1 MEQPVS
7 HRSIVPASLSLE
19 RRKRKTVKKKYLST
33 NGPPCAIILLNV
45 SSEFLWLGDEK
56 VAESLENKHIKR
68 LCTGLLAHVD
78 SGKTTLSEAM
88 LYLSGGVRRLGRVDH
103 GDAFLDTDQQER
115 ERGIT
120 IFSKQARLTWKGCE
134 LTLLDTPGH
143 VDFSAEMERAV
154 QVMDYAVLL
163 VSGAD
168 GVQGHTETLWKLLE
182 RHRVPTFLFINKMD
196 QPDTD
201 RDKLLAQLR
210 ARLSDGCAD
219 FSGGREELL
228 EQAAL
233 CDEELME
240 RYLETGTLDDGDL
253 SALIVDRRLFPCY
266 FGSALRA
273 EGVDALLDGLVRY
286 ALEPDWPGEF
296 AARAYKISRD
306 DRGDRLTWVKVTGGV
321 LRVRDVIKGPDWEEK
336 ATQLRLYSGAKF
348 TPAEEVPAGAVCT
361 VAGLSRTRA
370 GQGLG
375 IEEDWAGPELEPV
388 LAYQV
393 LPPAGGDVH
402 TLLAQLRIL
411 EEEDPQLQVEWNEL
425 LGEIRV
431 HLMGEVQLEVLS
443 RLMERRFGVEV
454 SFGPGRIVY
463 LETIAAPAEGVGHFE
478 PLRHYAEVHLLLE
491 PLERGAGLVLDTACP
506 ENELDRNWQRLI
518 LTHLMEKTHLGVLT
532 GSPITDM
539 KLTLLTGRAHL
550 KHTEGGDFRQATYR
564 AVRQG
569 LMSAES
575 VLLEPWY
582 AFRLEVPT
590 GSVGRAMTDLQ
601 RMGAEFQSPEGDGE
615 LSVLTGA
622 VPVSEAGGYWSE
634 VAAYTG
640 GRGRFSCVVEGYR
653 PCHNAGAVV
662 EAAGYDPDRDVDN
675 PSGSVF
681 CAHGA
686 GFNVPWDQ
694 VREHMHLDSGWRLR
708 PERSAQAEP
717 APVRREVMSYESR
730 AALDKELEAIFERAY
745 GPVKQPHAFRPAQ
758 KGAAPRPKPW
768 KGLKVRDGDDFLLVD
783 GYNIIHALEDLRALG
798 REDLDSARER
808 LIHRLRNYQGWKR
821 CKVIVVFDAYKVKG
835 SPGSVERMGDLWVVY
850 TKEAETADMY
860 IEKTTYALAR
870 ERREHR
876 VRVATSD
883 GLEQMIIL
891 GHGAVR
897 VPAAELEFELKQAE
911 GDIRRIIGG

>member
-1 MEQPVS
+1 MM
-7 HRSIVPASLSLE
+7 
-19 RRKRKTVKKKYLST
+19 
-33 NGPPCAIILLNV
+33 
-45 SSEFLWLGDEK
+45 
-56 VAESLENKHIKR
+56 KR
-68 LCTGLLAHVD
+68 LTIGMLAHVD

-88 LYLSGGVRRLGRVDH
+88 LYLSGGVRKLGRVDH
-103 GDAFLDTDQQER
+103 GNAFLDTDQQER

-120 IFSKQARLTWKGCE
+120 IFSKQARLNWKDCE
-134 LTLLDTPGH
+134 VTLLDTPGH

-154 QVMDYAVLL
+154 QVLDYAVLL

-168 GVQGHTETLWKLLE
+168 GVQGHTETLWRLLE
-182 RHRVPTFLFINKMD
+182 RHRVPAFLFINKMD

-210 ARLSDGCAD
+210 ERLGDGCAD
-219 FSGGREELL
+219 FSGLRGELL
-228 EQAAL
+228 EQAAM

-240 RYLETGTLDDGDL
+240 RYLEAGELSDGDL
-253 SALIVDRRLFPCY
+253 AALIVERKLFPCF
-266 FGSALRA
+266 FGSALKV
-273 EGVDALLDGLVRY
+273 EGVEELLDGLDRY
-286 ALEPDWPGEF
+286 TLEPDWPEQF
-296 AARAYKISRD
+296 AARVFKISRD
-306 DRGDRLTWVKVTGGV
+306 EKGERLTWLKVTGGV
-321 LRVRDVIKGPDWEEK
+321 LKVRDPVKGPDWEEK

-348 TPAEEVPAGAVCT
+348 TPAEEAPAGTVCAVT
-361 VAGLSRTRA
+361 GLSRTRA

-375 IEEDWAGPELEPV
+375 GEEDWTGPELEPV

-393 LPPAGGDVH
+393 LPPAGGDAR
-402 TLLAQLRIL
+402 TLLSQLRTL
-411 EEEDPQLQVEWNEL
+411 EEEDPQLRVGWNER

-443 RLMERRFGVEV
+443 QLMERRFGAQVA
-454 SFGPGRIVY
+454 FGPGRIVY

-491 PLERGAGLVLDTACP
+491 PLERGAGLVLDTACS
-506 ENELDRNWQRLI
+506 ENVLDRNWQRLV
-518 LTHLMEKTHLGVLT
+518 LTHLMEKAHVGVLT

-539 KLTLLTGRAHL
+539 KITLLTGRAHL

-569 LMSAES
+569 LMCAKS

-601 RMGAEFQSPEGDGE
+601 RMGAEFQSPQPGAGDT
-615 LSVLTGA
+615 SVLTGS
-622 VPVSEAGGYWSE
+622 VPVSEVGGYWTQ

-640 GRGRFSCVVEGYR
+640 GRGRFSCAVEGYR
-653 PCHNAGAVV
+653 SCHNAEAVV
-662 EAAGYDPDRDVDN
+662 AASGYDPDRDVDN
-675 PSGSVF
+675 PAGSVF

-694 VREHMHLDSGWRLR
+694 VQEHMHMDSGWRPAGER
-708 PERSAQAEP
+708 PALQKEAPARREP
-717 APVRREVMSYESR
+717 AMSYESR

-745 GPVKQPHAFRPAQ
+745 GPVKPHAFRPAP
-758 KGAAPRPKPW
+758 KVSPAPKPKPW
-768 KGLKVRDGDDFLLVD
+768 KGLKVRDGEDYLLVD
-783 GYNIIHALEDLRALG
+783 GYNIIHAWDSLRAVA
-798 REDLDSARER
+798 REDLDGARAR
-808 LIHRLRNYQGWKR
+808 LIDRLRNYQGWKK

-835 SPGSVERMGDLWVVY
+835 NPGSVEKAGEVYVVY

-860 IEKTTYALAR
+860 IERTTYALAK

-897 VPAAELEFELKQAE
+897 MPAAELEFELNQVEA
-911 GDIRRIIGG
+911 DIRRAIGG

>member
-1 MEQPVS
+1 M
-7 HRSIVPASLSLE
+7 
-19 RRKRKTVKKKYLST
+19 
-33 NGPPCAIILLNV
+33 
-45 SSEFLWLGDEK
+45 
-56 VAESLENKHIKR
+56 KR
-68 LCTGLLAHVD
+68 LTIGMLAHVD

-88 LYLSGGVRRLGRVDH
+88 LFRAGAVRRLGRVDH
-103 GDAFLDTDQQER
+103 GDAFLDTEEQER

-120 IFSKQARLTWKGCE
+120 IFSKQARLEWKDCRI
-134 LTLLDTPGH
+134 TLLDTPGH
-143 VDFSAEMERAV
+143 VDFSAETERAV

-163 VSGAD
+163 ISGSD

-201 RDKLLAQLR
+201 RGALMAQLR

-219 FSGGREELL
+219 FSGDWGEAV

-240 RYLETGTLDDGDL
+240 RYLETGELDDADL
-253 SALIVDRRLFPCY
+253 SALVVERRLFPCW
-266 FGSALRA
+266 FGAALKV
-273 EGVDALLDGLVRY
+273 EGVDGLLDGLARF
-286 ALEPDWPGEF
+286 ALEPDWPERF
-296 AARAYKISRD
+296 AARVFKISRD
-306 DRGDRLTWVKVTGGV
+306 DRGERLTWLKVTGGA
-321 LRVRDVIKGPDWEEK
+321 LKVRDAVKGSGWEEK

-348 TPAEEVPAGAVCT
+348 VPADKAPAGTVCAVT
-361 VAGLSRTRA
+361 GLSQTRA

-375 IEEDWAGPELEPV
+375 GEEDWEGPQLEPV

-402 TLLAQLRIL
+402 TLLGQLRIL
-411 EEEDPQLQVEWNEL
+411 EEEDPQLRVEWNEA
-425 LGEIRV
+425 LGEIHV

-454 SFGPGRIVY
+454 AFGPGRIVY

-491 PLERGAGLVLDTACP
+491 PLERGAGLELDTACS
-506 ENELDRNWQRLI
+506 ENVLDRNWQRLI
-518 LTHLMEKTHLGVLT
+518 LTHLMEKIHLGVLT

-539 KLTLLTGRAHL
+539 KITLLTGRAHL

-569 LMSAES
+569 LMCAKS

-582 AFRLEVPT
+582 SFRLEVPT
-590 GSVGRAMTDLQ
+590 GNVGRAMTDLQ
-601 RMGAEFQSPEGDGE
+601 RMGAQFQPPESAGE
-615 LSVLTGA
+615 RAVLAGS
-622 VPVSEAGGYWSE
+622 VPVSELGGYWTE

-640 GRGRFSCVVEGYR
+640 GRGRLSCAVEGYR
-653 PCHNAGAVV
+653 PCHKAEEVISQS
-662 EAAGYDPDRDVDN
+662 GYDPERDVDN
-675 PSGSVF
+675 PAGSVF

-686 GFNVPWDQ
+686 GFNVPWDE
-694 VREHMHLDSGWRLR
+694 VRAHMHVDSGWKPRQEGPAR
-708 PERSAQAEP
+708 EAS
-717 APVRREVMSYESR
+717 APVGGGAMSYESR
-730 AALDKELEAIFERAY
+730 AALDKELEAIFERVY
-745 GPVKQPHAFRPAQ
+745 GPMKPHAFRPAQ
-758 KGAAPRPKPW
+758 KSAPPKPRPW
-768 KGLKVRDGDDFLLVD
+768 KGLKLRDGEDYLLVD
-783 GYNIIHALEDLRALG
+783 GYNIIHAWDELRALS

-835 SPGSVERMGDLWVVY
+835 SPGSVERLGDLFVVY

-897 VPAAELEFELKQAE
+897 MPAAELEFEVRQAE
-911 GDIRRIIGG
+911 QEIRRIIGG

>member
-1 MEQPVS
+1 MM
-7 HRSIVPASLSLE
+7 
-19 RRKRKTVKKKYLST
+19 
-33 NGPPCAIILLNV
+33 
-45 SSEFLWLGDEK
+45 
-56 VAESLENKHIKR
+56 KR
-68 LCTGLLAHVD
+68 LTIGMLAHVD

-88 LYLSGGVRRLGRVDH
+88 LYLSGGVRKLGRVDH
-103 GDAFLDTDQQER
+103 GNAFLDTDQQER

-120 IFSKQARLTWKGCE
+120 IFSKQARLNWKDCE
-134 LTLLDTPGH
+134 VTLLDTPGH

-154 QVMDYAVLL
+154 QVLDYAVLL

-168 GVQGHTETLWKLLE
+168 GVQGHTETLWRLLE
-182 RHRVPTFLFINKMD
+182 RHRVPAFLFINKMD

-210 ARLSDGCAD
+210 ERLGDGCAD
-219 FSGGREELL
+219 FSGLRGELL
-228 EQAAL
+228 EQAAM

-240 RYLETGTLDDGDL
+240 RYLEAGELSDGDL
-253 SALIVDRRLFPCY
+253 AALIVERKLFPCF
-266 FGSALRA
+266 FGSALKV
-273 EGVDALLDGLVRY
+273 EGVEELLDGLDRY
-286 ALEPDWPGEF
+286 TLEPDWPEQF
-296 AARAYKISRD
+296 AARVFKISRD
-306 DRGDRLTWVKVTGGV
+306 EKGERLTWLKVTGGV
-321 LRVRDVIKGPDWEEK
+321 LKVRDPVKGPDWEEK

-348 TPAEEVPAGAVCT
+348 TPAEEAPAGTVCAVT
-361 VAGLSRTRA
+361 GLSRTRA

-375 IEEDWAGPELEPV
+375 GEEDWTGPELEPV

-393 LPPAGGDVH
+393 LPPAGGDAR
-402 TLLAQLRIL
+402 TLLSQLRTL
-411 EEEDPQLQVEWNEL
+411 EEEDPQLRVGWNER

-443 RLMERRFGVEV
+443 QLMERRFGAQVA
-454 SFGPGRIVY
+454 FGPGRIVY

-491 PLERGAGLVLDTACP
+491 PLERGAGLVLDTACS
-506 ENELDRNWQRLI
+506 ENVLDRNWQRLV
-518 LTHLMEKTHLGVLT
+518 LTHLMEKAHVGVLT

-539 KLTLLTGRAHL
+539 KITLLTGRAHL

-569 LMSAES
+569 LMCAKS

-601 RMGAEFQSPEGDGE
+601 RMGAEFQSPQPGAGDT
-615 LSVLTGA
+615 SVLTGS
-622 VPVSEAGGYWSE
+622 VPVSEVGGYWTQ

-640 GRGRFSCVVEGYR
+640 GRGRFSCAVEGYR
-653 PCHNAGAVV
+653 SCHNAEAVV
-662 EAAGYDPDRDVDN
+662 AASGYDPDRDVDN
-675 PSGSVF
+675 PAGSVF

-694 VREHMHLDSGWRLR
+694 VQEHMHMDSGWRPAGER
-708 PERSAQAEP
+708 PALQKEAPARREP
-717 APVRREVMSYESR
+717 AMSYESR

-745 GPVKQPHAFRPAQ
+745 GPVRPHAFRPAP
-758 KGAAPRPKPW
+758 KVSPAPKPKPW
-768 KGLKVRDGDDFLLVD
+768 KGLKVRDGEDYLLVD
-783 GYNIIHALEDLRALG
+783 GYNIIHAWDSLRAVA
-798 REDLDSARER
+798 REDLDGARAR
-808 LIHRLRNYQGWKR
+808 LIDRLRNYQGWKK

-835 SPGSVERMGDLWVVY
+835 NPGSVEKAGEVYVVY

-860 IEKTTYALAR
+860 IERTTYALAK

-897 VPAAELEFELKQAE
+897 MPAAELEFELNQVEA
-911 GDIRRIIGG
+911 DIRRAIGG

>member
-1 MEQPVS
+1 M
-7 HRSIVPASLSLE
+7 
-19 RRKRKTVKKKYLST
+19 
-33 NGPPCAIILLNV
+33 
-45 SSEFLWLGDEK
+45 
-56 VAESLENKHIKR
+56 KR
-68 LCTGLLAHVD
+68 LTIGMLAHVD

-88 LYLSGGVRRLGRVDH
+88 LFRAGAVRRLGRVDH
-103 GDAFLDTDQQER
+103 GDAFLDTEEQER

-120 IFSKQARLTWKGCE
+120 IFSKQARLEWKDCRI
-134 LTLLDTPGH
+134 TLLDTPGH
-143 VDFSAEMERAV
+143 VDFSAETERAV

-163 VSGAD
+163 ISGSD

-201 RDKLLAQLR
+201 RGALMAQLR

-219 FSGGREELL
+219 FSGDWGEAV

-240 RYLETGTLDDGDL
+240 RYLETGELDDADL
-253 SALIVDRRLFPCY
+253 SALVVERRLFPCW
-266 FGSALRA
+266 FGAALKV
-273 EGVDALLDGLVRY
+273 EGVDGLLDGLARF
-286 ALEPDWPGEF
+286 ALEPDWPERF
-296 AARAYKISRD
+296 AARVFKISRD
-306 DRGDRLTWVKVTGGV
+306 DRGERLTWLKVTGGA
-321 LRVRDVIKGPDWEEK
+321 LKVRDAVKGPGWEEK

-348 TPAEEVPAGAVCT
+348 VPADEAPAGTVCAVT
-361 VAGLSRTRA
+361 GLSQTRA

-375 IEEDWAGPELEPV
+375 GEEDWEGPQLEPV

-393 LPPAGGDVH
+393 LPPVGGDAH
-402 TLLAQLRIL
+402 TLLGQLRIL
-411 EEEDPQLQVEWNEL
+411 EEEDPQLRVEWNEA
-425 LGEIRV
+425 LGEIRL

-454 SFGPGRIVY
+454 AFGPGRIVY

-491 PLERGAGLVLDTACP
+491 PLERGAGLELDTACS
-506 ENELDRNWQRLI
+506 ENVLDRNWQRLI

-539 KLTLLTGRAHL
+539 KITLLTGRAHL

-569 LMSAES
+569 LMCAKS

-582 AFRLEVPT
+582 SFRLEVPT
-590 GSVGRAMTDLQ
+590 GNVGRAMTDLQ
-601 RMGAEFQSPEGDGE
+601 RMGAQFQPPESAGE
-615 LSVLTGA
+615 SAVLTGS
-622 VPVSEAGGYWSE
+622 VPVSELGGYWTE

-640 GRGRFSCVVEGYR
+640 GRGRLSCAVEGYR
-653 PCHNAGAVV
+653 PCHNAEEVT
-662 EAAGYDPDRDVDN
+662 AASGYDPERDVDN
-675 PSGSVF
+675 PAGSVF

-686 GFNVPWDQ
+686 GFNVPWDE
-694 VREHMHLDSGWRLR
+694 VRAHMHVDSGWKPPREGHDR
-708 PERSAQAEP
+708 EASV
-717 APVRREVMSYESR
+717 PVGGGAMSYESR

-745 GPVKQPHAFRPAQ
+745 GPVKPHAFRPAQ
-758 KGAAPRPKPW
+758 KSAPPKPRPW
-768 KGLKVRDGDDFLLVD
+768 KGLKLRDGENYLLVD
-783 GYNIIHALEDLRALG
+783 GYNIIHAWDELRALS

-835 SPGSVERMGDLWVVY
+835 SPGSVERLGDLFVVY

-897 VPAAELEFELKQAE
+897 MPAAELEFEVRQAE
-911 GDIRRIIGG
+911 QEIRRIIGG

>member
-1 MEQPVS
+1 M
-7 HRSIVPASLSLE
+7 
-19 RRKRKTVKKKYLST
+19 
-33 NGPPCAIILLNV
+33 
-45 SSEFLWLGDEK
+45 
-56 VAESLENKHIKR
+56 KR
-68 LCTGLLAHVD
+68 LTIGMLAHVD

-88 LYLSGGVRRLGRVDH
+88 LYLSGGLRKLGRVDH

-120 IFSKQARLTWKGCE
+120 IFSKQARLGWKGSE

-143 VDFSAEMERAV
+143 VDFSAEMERTL
-154 QVMDYAVLL
+154 QVLDYAVLL

-196 QPDTD
+196 QPDTH

-210 ARLSDGCAD
+210 ARLCDGCAD
-219 FSGGREELL
+219 FSGSWEDVL

-233 CDEELME
+233 CDEGLME
-240 RYLETGTLDDGDL
+240 RYLETGELDDADL
-253 SALIVDRRLFPCY
+253 SALIVERKLFPCF
-266 FGSALRA
+266 FGSALKV
-273 EGVDALLDGLVRY
+273 EGVDALMDGLDRFT
-286 ALEPDWPGEF
+286 LEPDWPGRF
-296 AARAYKISRD
+296 AARVFKISRD
-306 DRGDRLTWVKVTGGV
+306 DKGERLTWLKVTGGA
-321 LRVRDVIKGPDWEEK
+321 LKVRDTVKGPDWEEK

-348 TPAEEVPAGAVCT
+348 TPADEAPAGTVCAVT
-361 VAGLSRTRA
+361 GLGQTRA

-375 IEEDWAGPELEPV
+375 GEEDWEGPQLEPV

-402 TLLAQLRIL
+402 TLLSQLRVL
-411 EEEDPQLQVEWNEL
+411 EEEDPQLRVEWNET
-425 LGEIRV
+425 LGEIQL

-443 RLMERRFGVEV
+443 RLMERRFGAEV
-454 SFGPGRIVY
+454 AFGPGRIVY

-491 PLERGAGLVLDTACP
+491 PLERGAGLVLDTACS
-506 ENELDRNWQRLI
+506 ENVLDRNWQRLV
-518 LTHLMEKTHLGVLT
+518 LTHLMEKVHVGVLT

-539 KLTLLTGRAHL
+539 KITLLTGRAHL

-569 LMSAES
+569 LMCAKS

-601 RMGAEFQSPEGDGE
+601 RMGADLQSPETAGDM
-615 LSVLTGA
+615 SVLTGS
-622 VPVSEAGGYWSE
+622 VPVSEVGGYWTD

-640 GRGRFSCVVEGYR
+640 GRGRFSCAVEGYR
-653 PCHNAGAVV
+653 PCHNADAVIA
-662 EAAGYDPDRDVDN
+662 EYGYDSERDIAN
-675 PSGSVF
+675 PAGSVF

-686 GFNVPWDQ
+686 GFNVPWDE
-694 VREHMHLDSGWRLR
+694 VRSHMHLDSGWRPPAER
-708 PERSAQAEP
+708 PVVEEA
-717 APVRREVMSYESR
+717 APVRQQAMSYESR

-745 GPVKQPHAFRPAQ
+745 GPLKPHAFRPAP
-758 KGAAPRPKPW
+758 KAASAPKPKPW
-768 KGLKVRDGDDFLLVD
+768 KGLKTRDGDDYLLVD
-783 GYNIIHALEDLRALG
+783 GYNIIHAWDGLRAIA
-798 REDLDSARER
+798 REDLDGARQR
-808 LIHRLRNYQGWKR
+808 LIDRLRNYQGWKK

-835 SPGSVERMGDLWVVY
+835 NPGSIERAGEVYVVY

-860 IEKTTYALAR
+860 IEKTTYALAK

-897 VPAAELEFELKQAE
+897 MPAAELEFEVKQVEAE
-911 GDIRRIIGG
+911 IRRVIGG

>member
-1 MEQPVS
+1 MM
-7 HRSIVPASLSLE
+7 
-19 RRKRKTVKKKYLST
+19 
-33 NGPPCAIILLNV
+33 
-45 SSEFLWLGDEK
+45 
-56 VAESLENKHIKR
+56 KR
-68 LCTGLLAHVD
+68 LTIGMLAHVD

-88 LYLSGGVRRLGRVDH
+88 LYLSGGVRKLGRVDH
-103 GDAFLDTDQQER
+103 GNAFLDTDQQER

-120 IFSKQARLTWKGCE
+120 IFSKQARLNWKDCE
-134 LTLLDTPGH
+134 VTLLDTPGH

-154 QVMDYAVLL
+154 QVLDYAVLL

-168 GVQGHTETLWKLLE
+168 GVQGHTETLWRLLE
-182 RHRVPTFLFINKMD
+182 RHRVPAFLFINKMD

-210 ARLSDGCAD
+210 ERLGDGCAD
-219 FSGGREELL
+219 FSGLRGELL
-228 EQAAL
+228 EQAAM

-240 RYLETGTLDDGDL
+240 HYLEAGELSDGDL
-253 SALIVDRRLFPCY
+253 AALIVERKLFPCF
-266 FGSALRA
+266 FGSALKV
-273 EGVDALLDGLVRY
+273 EGVEELLDGLDRY
-286 ALEPDWPGEF
+286 TLEPDWPEQF
-296 AARAYKISRD
+296 AARVFKISRD
-306 DRGDRLTWVKVTGGV
+306 EKGERLTWLKVTGGV
-321 LRVRDVIKGPDWEEK
+321 LKVRDPVKGPDWEEK

-348 TPAEEVPAGAVCT
+348 TPAEEVPAGTVCAVT
-361 VAGLSRTRA
+361 GLSRTRA

-375 IEEDWAGPELEPV
+375 GEEDWTGPELEPV

-393 LPPAGGDVH
+393 LPPAGGDAR
-402 TLLAQLRIL
+402 TLLSQLRTL
-411 EEEDPQLQVEWNEL
+411 EEEDPQLRVGWNER

-443 RLMERRFGVEV
+443 QLMERRFGAQVA
-454 SFGPGRIVY
+454 FGPGRIVY

-491 PLERGAGLVLDTACP
+491 PLERGAGLVLDTACS
-506 ENELDRNWQRLI
+506 ENVLDRNWQRLV
-518 LTHLMEKTHLGVLT
+518 LTHLMEKAHVGVLT

-539 KLTLLTGRAHL
+539 KIILLTGRAHL

-569 LMSAES
+569 LMCAKS

-601 RMGAEFQSPEGDGE
+601 RMGAEFQSPQPGAGDT
-615 LSVLTGA
+615 SVLTGS
-622 VPVSEAGGYWSE
+622 VPVSEVGGYWTQ

-640 GRGRFSCVVEGYR
+640 GRGRFSCAVEGYR
-653 PCHNAGAVV
+653 SCHNAEAVV
-662 EAAGYDPDRDVDN
+662 AASGYDPDRDVDN
-675 PSGSVF
+675 PAGSVF

-694 VREHMHLDSGWRLR
+694 VREHMHMDSGWRPAGER
-708 PERSAQAEP
+708 PALQKEAPARREP
-717 APVRREVMSYESR
+717 AMSYESR

-745 GPVKQPHAFRPAQ
+745 GPVKPHAFRPAP
-758 KGAAPRPKPW
+758 KVSPAPKPKPW
-768 KGLKVRDGDDFLLVD
+768 KGLKVRDGEDYLLVD
-783 GYNIIHALEDLRALG
+783 GYNIIHAWDSLRAVA
-798 REDLDSARER
+798 REDLDGARAR
-808 LIHRLRNYQGWKR
+808 LIDRLRNYQGWKK

-835 SPGSVERMGDLWVVY
+835 NPGSVEKAGEVYVVY

-860 IEKTTYALAR
+860 IERTTYALAK

-897 VPAAELEFELKQAE
+897 MPAAELEFELNQVEA
-911 GDIRRIIGG
+911 DIRRAIGG

>member
-1 MEQPVS
+1 M
-7 HRSIVPASLSLE
+7 
-19 RRKRKTVKKKYLST
+19 
-33 NGPPCAIILLNV
+33 
-45 SSEFLWLGDEK
+45 
-56 VAESLENKHIKR
+56 KR
-68 LCTGLLAHVD
+68 LTIGMLAHVD

-88 LYLSGGVRRLGRVDH
+88 LFRAGAVRRLGRVDH
-103 GDAFLDTDQQER
+103 GDAFLDTEEQER

-120 IFSKQARLTWKGCE
+120 IFSKQARLEWKDCRI
-134 LTLLDTPGH
+134 TLLDTPGH
-143 VDFSAEMERAV
+143 VDFSAETERAV
-154 QVMDYAVLL
+154 QVMDCAVLL
-163 VSGAD
+163 ISGSD

-201 RDKLLAQLR
+201 RGALMAQLR

-219 FSGGREELL
+219 FSGDWGEAV

-240 RYLETGTLDDGDL
+240 RYLETGELDDADL
-253 SALIVDRRLFPCY
+253 SALVVERRLFPCW
-266 FGSALRA
+266 FGAALKV
-273 EGVDALLDGLVRY
+273 EGVDGLLDGLARF
-286 ALEPDWPGEF
+286 ALEPDWPERF
-296 AARAYKISRD
+296 AARGFKISRD
-306 DRGDRLTWVKVTGGV
+306 DRGERLTWLKVTGGA
-321 LRVRDVIKGPDWEEK
+321 LKVRDAVKGSGWEEK

-348 TPAEEVPAGAVCT
+348 VPADEAPAGTVCAVT
-361 VAGLSRTRA
+361 GLSQTRA

-375 IEEDWAGPELEPV
+375 GEEDWEGPQLEPV

-402 TLLAQLRIL
+402 TLLGQLRIL
-411 EEEDPQLQVEWNEL
+411 EEEDPQLRVEWNEA
-425 LGEIRV
+425 LGEIRL

-454 SFGPGRIVY
+454 AFGPGRIVY

-491 PLERGAGLVLDTACP
+491 PLERGAGLELDTACS
-506 ENELDRNWQRLI
+506 ENVLDRNWQRLI
-518 LTHLMEKTHLGVLT
+518 LTHLMEKIHLGVLT

-539 KLTLLTGRAHL
+539 KITLLTGRAHL

-569 LMSAES
+569 LMCAKS

-582 AFRLEVPT
+582 SFRLEVPT
-590 GSVGRAMTDLQ
+590 VGVGRAMTDLQ
-601 RMGAEFQSPEGDGE
+601 RMGAQFQPPESAGE
-615 LSVLTGA
+615 SAVLTGS
-622 VPVSEAGGYWSE
+622 VPVSELGGYWTE

-640 GRGRFSCVVEGYR
+640 GRGRLSCAVEGYR
-653 PCHNAGAVV
+653 PCHNAEEVIAQ
-662 EAAGYDPDRDVDN
+662 AGYDPERDVDN
-675 PSGSVF
+675 PAGSVF

-686 GFNVPWDQ
+686 GFNVPWDE
-694 VREHMHLDSGWRLR
+694 VRAHMHVDSGWKPRQ
-708 PERSAQAEP
+708 EGP
-717 APVRREVMSYESR
+717 AREASVPVGGGAMSYESR

-745 GPVKQPHAFRPAQ
+745 GPVKPHAFRPAQ
-758 KGAAPRPKPW
+758 KSAPPKPRPW
-768 KGLKVRDGDDFLLVD
+768 KGLKLRDGEDYLLVD
-783 GYNIIHALEDLRALG
+783 GYNIIHAWDELRALS

-835 SPGSVERMGDLWVVY
+835 NPGSVERLGDLFVVY

-897 VPAAELEFELKQAE
+897 MPAAELEFEVRQAE
-911 GDIRRIIGG
+911 QEIRRIIGG

>member
-1 MEQPVS
+1 M
-7 HRSIVPASLSLE
+7 
-19 RRKRKTVKKKYLST
+19 
-33 NGPPCAIILLNV
+33 
-45 SSEFLWLGDEK
+45 
-56 VAESLENKHIKR
+56 AEILENKHIKR
-68 LCTGLLAHVD
+68 LCMGLLAHVD

-88 LYLSGGVRRLGRVDH
+88 MYRSGGVRRLGRVDH

-120 IFSKQARLTWKGCE
+120 IFSKQVRLSWKDCE

-154 QVMDYAVLL
+154 QVLDYAVLL
-163 VSGAD
+163 ISGAD

-210 ARLSDGCAD
+210 DRLSDGCAD
-219 FSGGREELL
+219 FGGGREELL
-228 EQAAL
+228 EQAAM
-233 CDEELME
+233 CDEALME
-240 RYLETGTLDDGDL
+240 QYLATGKLSDGDL
-253 SALIVDRRLFPCY
+253 SALIVERKLFPCF
-266 FGSALRA
+266 FGSALKV
-273 EGVDALLDGLVRY
+273 EGVEELLDGLDRY
-286 ALEPDWPGEF
+286 TLEPDWPVDF
-296 AARAYKISRD
+296 AARVFKISRD
-306 DRGDRLTWVKVTGGV
+306 DKGERLTWLKVTGGV
-321 LRVRDVIKGPDWEEK
+321 LKVRDVVKGPDWEEK

-348 TPAEEVPAGAVCT
+348 IPVEEAPGGTVCAVT
-361 VAGLSRTRA
+361 GLSRTRT

-375 IEEDWAGPELEPV
+375 GEEDWEGPQMEPV

-393 LPPAGGDVH
+393 LPMGNDIH
-402 TLLAQLRIL
+402 TLLSQLRIL
-411 EEEDPQLQVEWNEL
+411 EEEDPQLQVEWNEA
-425 LGEIRV
+425 LGEIRL

-443 RLMERRFGVEV
+443 RLMERRFGVEAA
-454 SFGPGRIVY
+454 FGPGRIVY

-491 PLERGAGLVLDTACP
+491 PLERGAGLVLDTACS
-506 ENELDRNWQRLI
+506 ENGLDRNWQRLV
-518 LTHLMEKTHLGVLT
+518 LTHLMEKTHVGVLT
-532 GSPITDM
+532 GSPVTDM
-539 KLTLLTGRAHL
+539 KITLLTGRAHL

-569 LMSAES
+569 LMCAES

-582 AFRLEVPT
+582 SFRLEVPT
-590 GSVGRAMTDLQ
+590 GNVGRAMTDLQ
-601 RMGAEFQSPEGDGE
+601 RMGADLQPPEAAGDA
-615 LSVLTGA
+615 SVLTGS
-622 VPVSEAGGYWSE
+622 VPVSEAGGYWTE

-653 PCHNAGAVV
+653 PCHNADEVV
-662 EAAGYDPDRDVDN
+662 AERGYDPERDVAN
-675 PSGSVF
+675 PAGSVF

-694 VREHMHLDSGWRLR
+694 VREHMHLDSGWRPGGER
-708 PERSAQAEP
+708 PARQEVAT
-717 APVRREVMSYESR
+717 VRREPAMSYESR

-745 GPVKQPHAFRPAQ
+745 GPVKSHAFRPVQ
-758 KGAAPRPKPW
+758 KSAAPKPKPW
-768 KGLKVRDGDDFLLVD
+768 KGLKARNGEDYLLVD
-783 GYNIIHALEDLRALG
+783 GYNIIHAWDDLRAAA
-798 REDLDSARER
+798 REDLDGARSR
-808 LIHRLRNYQGWKR
+808 LIDRLRNYQGWKK
-821 CKVIVVFDAYKVKG
+821 CNVIVVFDAYRVKG
-835 SPGSVERMGDLWVVY
+835 NPGSVEKAGDVFVVY

-897 VPAAELEFELKQAE
+897 MPAAELEFEVRQVEAE
-911 GDIRRIIGG
+911 IRRIIGG

>member
-1 MEQPVS
+1 M
-7 HRSIVPASLSLE
+7 
-19 RRKRKTVKKKYLST
+19 
-33 NGPPCAIILLNV
+33 
-45 SSEFLWLGDEK
+45 
-56 VAESLENKHIKR
+56 KR
-68 LCTGLLAHVD
+68 LTIGMLAHVD

-88 LYLSGGVRRLGRVDH
+88 LFRAGAVRRLGRVDH
-103 GDAFLDTDQQER
+103 GDAFLDTEEQER

-120 IFSKQARLTWKGCE
+120 IFSKQARLEWKDCRI
-134 LTLLDTPGH
+134 TLLDTPGH
-143 VDFSAEMERAV
+143 VDFSAETERAV
-154 QVMDYAVLL
+154 QVMDCAVLL
-163 VSGAD
+163 ISGSD

-201 RDKLLAQLR
+201 RGALMAQLR

-219 FSGGREELL
+219 FSGDWGEAV

-240 RYLETGTLDDGDL
+240 RYLETGELDDADL
-253 SALIVDRRLFPCY
+253 SALVVERRLFPCW
-266 FGSALRA
+266 FGAALKV
-273 EGVDALLDGLVRY
+273 EGVDGLLDGLARF
-286 ALEPDWPGEF
+286 ALEPDWPERF
-296 AARAYKISRD
+296 AARVFKISRD
-306 DRGDRLTWVKVTGGV
+306 DRGERLTWLKVTGGA
-321 LRVRDVIKGPDWEEK
+321 LKVRDAVKGSGWEEK
-336 ATQLRLYSGAKF
+336 ATQLRLYSGVKF
-348 TPAEEVPAGAVCT
+348 VPADEAPAGTVCA
-361 VAGLSRTRA
+361 VAGLSQTRA

-375 IEEDWAGPELEPV
+375 GEEDWEGPQLEPV

-402 TLLAQLRIL
+402 TLLGQLRIL
-411 EEEDPQLQVEWNEL
+411 EEEDPQLRVEWNEA
-425 LGEIRV
+425 LGEIRL

-454 SFGPGRIVY
+454 AFGPGRIVY

-491 PLERGAGLVLDTACP
+491 PLERGAGLELDTACS
-506 ENELDRNWQRLI
+506 ENVLDRNWQRLI
-518 LTHLMEKTHLGVLT
+518 LTHLMEKIHLGVLT

-539 KLTLLTGRAHL
+539 KITLLTGRAHL

-569 LMSAES
+569 LMCAKS

-582 AFRLEVPT
+582 SFRLEVPT
-590 GSVGRAMTDLQ
+590 VGVGRAMTDLQ
-601 RMGAEFQSPEGDGE
+601 RMGAQFQPPESAGE
-615 LSVLTGA
+615 SAVLTGS
-622 VPVSEAGGYWSE
+622 VPVSELGGYWTE

-640 GRGRFSCVVEGYR
+640 GRGRLSCAVEGYR
-653 PCHNAGAVV
+653 PCHNAEEVT
-662 EAAGYDPDRDVDN
+662 AASGYDPERDVDN
-675 PSGSVF
+675 PAGSVF

-686 GFNVPWDQ
+686 GFNVPWDE
-694 VREHMHLDSGWRLR
+694 VRAHMHVDSGWKPRQEGPAR
-708 PERSAQAEP
+708 EVS
-717 APVRREVMSYESR
+717 APVGGAMSYESR
-730 AALDKELEAIFERAY
+730 AALDKELEAIFERVY
-745 GPVKQPHAFRPAQ
+745 GPMKPHAFRPAQ
-758 KGAAPRPKPW
+758 KSAPPKPRPW
-768 KGLKVRDGDDFLLVD
+768 KGLKLRDGEDYLLVD
-783 GYNIIHALEDLRALG
+783 GYNIIHAWDELRALS

-835 SPGSVERMGDLWVVY
+835 NPGSVERLGDLFVVY

-897 VPAAELEFELKQAE
+897 MPAAELEFEVRQAE
-911 GDIRRIIGG
+911 QEIRRIIGG

>member
-1 MEQPVS
+1 M
-7 HRSIVPASLSLE
+7 
-19 RRKRKTVKKKYLST
+19 
-33 NGPPCAIILLNV
+33 
-45 SSEFLWLGDEK
+45 
-56 VAESLENKHIKR
+56 AEKR
-68 LCTGLLAHVD
+68 LCVGLLAHVD

-88 LYLSGGVRRLGRVDH
+88 LYRAGVLRRQGRVDH
-103 GDAFLDTDQQER
+103 GDAFLDTEEQER

-120 IFSKQARLTWKGCE
+120 IFSKQARLDWKGCE

-163 VSGAD
+163 ISGAD
-168 GVQGHTETLWKLLE
+168 GVQGHTETLWRLLE
-182 RHRVPTFLFINKMD
+182 RHRVPTFLFVNKMD

-201 RDKLLAQLR
+201 RGALLSQLR
-210 ARLSDGCAD
+210 ARLDEGCAD
-219 FSGGREELL
+219 FSGPAEEVL

-233 CDEELME
+233 CEEELME
-240 RYLETGTLDDGDL
+240 RYLGTGALPDADL
-253 SALIVDRRLFPCY
+253 SALIVERKLFPCY
-266 FGSALRA
+266 FGSALRL
-273 EGVDALLDGLVRY
+273 EGVDGLLDGLGRF
-286 ALEPDWPGEF
+286 ALEPDWPTQF
-296 AARAYKISRD
+296 AARVFKISRD
-306 DRGDRLTWVKVTGGV
+306 DKGERLTWLKVTGGV
-321 LRVRDVIKGPDWEEK
+321 LRVRDTVKGPDWEEK

-348 TPAEEVPAGAVCT
+348 TPADQAPAGTVCAVT
-361 VAGLSRTRA
+361 GLTRTRA

-375 IEEDWAGPELEPV
+375 AEEDWSGPQLEPV

-393 LPPAGGDVH
+393 LPPAGGDAH
-402 TLLAQLRIL
+402 TLLAQLRVL
-411 EEEDPQLQVEWNEL
+411 EEEDPQLQVEWNGQ

-443 RLMERRFGVEV
+443 RLMERRFGAQV

-506 ENELDRNWQRLI
+506 ENVLDRNWQRLI

-532 GSPITDM
+532 GAPITDM
-539 KLTLLTGRAHL
+539 KITLLTGRAHL

-569 LMSAES
+569 LMCAQS

-582 AFRLEVPT
+582 SFRLEVPT
-590 GSVGRAMTDLQ
+590 ASVGRAMTDLQ
-601 RMGAEFQSPEGDGE
+601 RMGADFQSPEQRGE
-615 LSVLTGA
+615 AAVLSGS
-622 VPVSEAGGYWSE
+622 VPVSEAEGYWTQL
-634 VAAYTG
+634 AAYTG
-640 GRGRFSCVVEGYR
+640 GRGRFSCAVEGYR

-662 EAAGYDPDRDVDN
+662 AEAGYDPERDVDN

-686 GFNVPWDQ
+686 GFNVPWDE
-694 VREHMHLDSGWRLR
+694 VREHMHLDSGWR
-708 PERSAQAEP
+708 PPQAAAREEAPARREP
-717 APVRREVMSYESR
+717 AMSYESR

-745 GPVKQPHAFRPAQ
+745 GPVRPHAFRPAPR
-758 KGAAPRPKPW
+758 ASAPPKPRPW
-768 KGLKVRDGDDFLLVD
+768 KGLKVRDGDDYLLVD
-783 GYNIIHALEDLRALG
+783 GYNIIHGVDELRALG
-798 REDLDSARER
+798 RVDLDSARER

-835 SPGSVERMGDLWVVY
+835 NPGSVERLGDLFVVY
-850 TKEAETADMY
+850 TREAETADMY
-860 IEKTTYALAR
+860 IEKTTYALAK

-897 VPAAELEFELKQAE
+897 MSAAELEFEVEQAE
-911 GDIRRIIGG
+911 REIRRIIGG

>member
-1 MEQPVS
+1 MM
-7 HRSIVPASLSLE
+7 
-19 RRKRKTVKKKYLST
+19 
-33 NGPPCAIILLNV
+33 
-45 SSEFLWLGDEK
+45 
-56 VAESLENKHIKR
+56 KR
-68 LCTGLLAHVD
+68 LTIGMLAHVD

-88 LYLSGGVRRLGRVDH
+88 LYLSGAVRRLGRVDH

-120 IFSKQARLTWKGCE
+120 IFSKQARLDWRDCAF
-134 LTLLDTPGH
+134 TLLDTPGH
-143 VDFSAEMERAV
+143 VDFSAEMERTL
-154 QVMDYAVLL
+154 QVLDYAVLL

-196 QPDTD
+196 QPDTH
-201 RDKLLAQLR
+201 RGKLLAQLR
-210 ARLSDGCAD
+210 ARLCDGCAD
-219 FSGGREELL
+219 FSGSWEDVL

-233 CDEELME
+233 CDEGLME
-240 RYLETGTLDDGDL
+240 RYLETGELDDADL
-253 SALIVDRRLFPCY
+253 SALIVERKLFPCF
-266 FGSALRA
+266 FGSALKV
-273 EGVDALLDGLVRY
+273 EGVEELLDGLDRFT
-286 ALEPDWPGEF
+286 LEPDWPGRF
-296 AARAYKISRD
+296 AARVFKISRD
-306 DRGDRLTWVKVTGGV
+306 DKGERLTWLKVTGGA
-321 LRVRDVIKGPDWEEK
+321 LRVRDTVKGPDWEEK

-348 TPAEEVPAGAVCT
+348 APAEEAPAGTVCAVT
-361 VAGLSRTRA
+361 GLSRTRA

-375 IEEDWAGPELEPV
+375 GEEDWEGPQLEPV

-393 LPPAGGDVH
+393 LPPTGGDVH
-402 TLLAQLRIL
+402 TLLSQLRVL
-411 EEEDPQLQVEWNEL
+411 EEEDPQLRVEWNET
-425 LGEIRV
+425 LGEIQL

-443 RLMERRFGVEV
+443 RLMERRFGAEV
-454 SFGPGRIVY
+454 AFGPGRIVY

-491 PLERGAGLVLDTACP
+491 PLERGAGLVLDTACS
-506 ENELDRNWQRLI
+506 ENVLDRNWQRLV
-518 LTHLMEKTHLGVLT
+518 LTHLMEKVHVGVLT

-539 KLTLLTGRAHL
+539 KITLLTGRAHL

-569 LMSAES
+569 LMCAKS

-582 AFRLEVPT
+582 SFRLEVPT

-601 RMGAEFQSPEGDGE
+601 RMGAEFQPPETAGDM
-615 LSVLTGA
+615 SVLTGS
-622 VPVSEAGGYWSE
+622 VPVSEVGGYWTD

-640 GRGRFSCVVEGYR
+640 GRGRFSCAVEGYR
-653 PCHNAGAVV
+653 PCHNADAVI
-662 EAAGYDPDRDVDN
+662 EAIGYDPERDIAN
-675 PSGSVF
+675 PAGSVF

-686 GFNVPWDQ
+686 GFNVPWDE
-694 VREHMHLDSGWRLR
+694 VRSHMHLDSGWRPPAER
-708 PERSAQAEP
+708 PVVEEA
-717 APVRREVMSYESR
+717 APVRQQAMSYESR

-745 GPVKQPHAFRPAQ
+745 GPLKPHAFRPAP
-758 KGAAPRPKPW
+758 KAASAPKPKRW
-768 KGLKVRDGDDFLLVD
+768 KGLKTRDGDDYLLVD
-783 GYNIIHALEDLRALG
+783 GYNIIHAWDDLRKLA
-798 REDLDSARER
+798 REDLDGARQR
-808 LIHRLRNYQGWKR
+808 LIDRLRNYQGWKK

-835 SPGSVERMGDLWVVY
+835 NPGSIERAGEVYVVY

-897 VPAAELEFELKQAE
+897 MPAAELEFEVKQVEAE
-911 GDIRRIIGG
+911 IRRVIGG

>member
-1 MEQPVS
+1 MM
-7 HRSIVPASLSLE
+7 
-19 RRKRKTVKKKYLST
+19 
-33 NGPPCAIILLNV
+33 
-45 SSEFLWLGDEK
+45 
-56 VAESLENKHIKR
+56 KR
-68 LCTGLLAHVD
+68 LTIGLLAHVD

-88 LYLSGGVRRLGRVDH
+88 LYLSGGVRKLGRVDH

-120 IFSKQARLTWKGCE
+120 IFSKQARLDWKGCA

-163 VSGAD
+163 ISGAD

-182 RHRVPTFLFINKMD
+182 RHGVPTFLFINKMD
-196 QPDTD
+196 QPDTG

-210 ARLSDGCAD
+210 ERLSDGCAD
-219 FSGGREELL
+219 FDRAWDEVL
-228 EQAAL
+228 EQAAM
-233 CDEELME
+233 CGEDLME

-253 SALIVDRRLFPCY
+253 SELIVERKLFPCF
-266 FGSALRA
+266 FGSALKV
-273 EGVDALLDGLVRY
+273 EGVDALLDGLDRY
-286 ALEPDWPGEF
+286 TLEPDWPQSF
-296 AARAYKISRD
+296 AARVFKISRD
-306 DRGDRLTWVKVTGGV
+306 DRGERLTFLKVTGGV
-321 LRVRDVIKGPDWEEK
+321 LKVRDTVKGPDWEEK

-348 TPAEEVPAGAVCT
+348 TPAEEAPAGTVCAVT
-361 VAGLSRTRA
+361 GLGRTRA

-375 IEEDWAGPELEPV
+375 AEEDWEGPQLEPV

-411 EEEDPQLQVEWNEL
+411 EEEDPQLQVEWNET
-425 LGEIRV
+425 LGEIQL

-491 PLERGAGLVLDTACP
+491 PLERGAGLVLDTACS
-506 ENELDRNWQRLI
+506 ENVLDRNWQRLI

-532 GSPITDM
+532 GAPITDM
-539 KLTLLTGRAHL
+539 KITLLTGRAHL

-569 LMSAES
+569 LMCAKS

-590 GSVGRAMTDLQ
+590 VSVGRAMTDLQ
-601 RMGAEFQSPEGDGE
+601 RMGADFQPPETAGE
-615 LSVLTGA
+615 MSALTGS
-622 VPVSEAGGYWSE
+622 VPVSAVGGYWTE

-640 GRGRFSCVVEGYR
+640 GRGRFSCAVEGYR
-653 PCHNAGAVV
+653 PCHNGDEVIA
-662 EAAGYDPDRDVDN
+662 ERGYDLERDVMN
-675 PSGSVF
+675 PAGSVF

-686 GFNVPWDQ
+686 GFNVPWDE
-694 VREHMHLDSGWRLR
+694 VREHMHLDSGWR
-708 PERSAQAEP
+708 PQEERSAGSEAAP
-717 APVRREVMSYESR
+717 ARREPPMSYESR

-745 GPVKQPHAFRPAQ
+745 GPVKPHAFRPAP
-758 KGAAPRPKPW
+758 KAGPAPKPKPW
-768 KGLKVRDGDDFLLVD
+768 KGLKARDGDDYLLVD
-783 GYNIIHALEDLRALG
+783 GYNIIHAWDGLRKLA
-798 REDLDSARER
+798 REDLDGARQR
-808 LIHRLRNYQGWKR
+808 LIDRLRNYQGWKK

-835 SPGSVERMGDLWVVY
+835 NPGSVERAGEVYVVY

-860 IEKTTYALAR
+860 IEKTTYALAK

-897 VPAAELEFELKQAE
+897 MPAAELEFEVKQAE
-911 GDIRRIIGG
+911 AEIRRIIGG

>member
-1 MEQPVS
+1 MM
-7 HRSIVPASLSLE
+7 
-19 RRKRKTVKKKYLST
+19 
-33 NGPPCAIILLNV
+33 
-45 SSEFLWLGDEK
+45 
-56 VAESLENKHIKR
+56 KR
-68 LCTGLLAHVD
+68 LTIGMLAHVD

-88 LYLSGGVRRLGRVDH
+88 LYLSGGVRKLGRVDH
-103 GDAFLDTDQQER
+103 GNAFLDTDQQER

-120 IFSKQARLTWKGCE
+120 IFSKQARLNWKDCE
-134 LTLLDTPGH
+134 VTLLDTPGH

-154 QVMDYAVLL
+154 QVLDYAVLL

-168 GVQGHTETLWKLLE
+168 GVQGHTETLWRLLE
-182 RHRVPTFLFINKMD
+182 RHRVPAFLFINKMD

-210 ARLSDGCAD
+210 ERLGDGCAD
-219 FSGGREELL
+219 FSGLRGELL
-228 EQAAL
+228 EQAAM

-240 RYLETGTLDDGDL
+240 RYLEAGELSDGDL
-253 SALIVDRRLFPCY
+253 AALIVERKLFPCF
-266 FGSALRA
+266 FGSALKV
-273 EGVDALLDGLVRY
+273 EGVEELLDGLDRY
-286 ALEPDWPGEF
+286 TLEPDWPEQF
-296 AARAYKISRD
+296 AARVFKISRD
-306 DRGDRLTWVKVTGGV
+306 EKGERLTWLKVTGGV
-321 LRVRDVIKGPDWEEK
+321 LKVRDPVKGPDWEEK

-348 TPAEEVPAGAVCT
+348 TPAEEAPAGTVCAVT
-361 VAGLSRTRA
+361 GLSRTRA

-375 IEEDWAGPELEPV
+375 GEEDWTGPELEPV

-393 LPPAGGDVH
+393 LPPAGGDAR
-402 TLLAQLRIL
+402 TLLSQLRTL
-411 EEEDPQLQVEWNEL
+411 EEEDPQLRVGWNER

-443 RLMERRFGVEV
+443 QLMERRFGAQVA
-454 SFGPGRIVY
+454 FGPGRIVY

-491 PLERGAGLVLDTACP
+491 PLERGAGLVLDTACS
-506 ENELDRNWQRLI
+506 ENVLDRNWQRLV
-518 LTHLMEKTHLGVLT
+518 LTHLMEKAHVGVLT

-539 KLTLLTGRAHL
+539 KITLLTGRAHL

-569 LMSAES
+569 LMCAKS

-601 RMGAEFQSPEGDGE
+601 RMGAEFQSPQPGAGDT
-615 LSVLTGA
+615 SVLTGS
-622 VPVSEAGGYWSE
+622 VPVSEVGGYWTQ

-640 GRGRFSCVVEGYR
+640 GRGRFSCAVEGYR
-653 PCHNAGAVV
+653 SCHNAEAVV
-662 EAAGYDPDRDVDN
+662 AASGYDPDRDVDN
-675 PSGSVF
+675 PAGSVF

-694 VREHMHLDSGWRLR
+694 VREHMHMDSGWRPAGER
-708 PERSAQAEP
+708 PALQKEAPARREP
-717 APVRREVMSYESR
+717 AMSYESR

-745 GPVKQPHAFRPAQ
+745 GPVRPHAFRPAP
-758 KGAAPRPKPW
+758 KVSPAPKPKPW
-768 KGLKVRDGDDFLLVD
+768 KGLKFRDGEDYLLVD
-783 GYNIIHALEDLRALG
+783 GYNIIHAWDSLRAVA
-798 REDLDSARER
+798 REDLDGARAR
-808 LIHRLRNYQGWKR
+808 LIDRLRNYQGWKK

-835 SPGSVERMGDLWVVY
+835 NPGSVEKAGEVYVVY

-860 IEKTTYALAR
+860 IERTTYALAK

-897 VPAAELEFELKQAE
+897 MPAAELEFELNQVEA
-911 GDIRRIIGG
+911 DIRRAIGG

>member
-1 MEQPVS
+1 M
-7 HRSIVPASLSLE
+7 
-19 RRKRKTVKKKYLST
+19 
-33 NGPPCAIILLNV
+33 
-45 SSEFLWLGDEK
+45 
-56 VAESLENKHIKR
+56 
-68 LCTGLLAHVD
+68 GLLAHVD
-78 SGKTTLSEAM
+78 AGKTTLSEAV
-88 LYLSGGVRRLGRVDH
+88 LYLSGELRKLGRVDH
-103 GDAFLDTDQQER
+103 KDAFLDTDRQER

-120 IFSKQARLTWKGCE
+120 IFSKQARLSWKGCE
-134 LTLLDTPGH
+134 ITPRH
-143 VDFSAEMERAV
+143 ADVSAEMERAV

-163 VSGAD
+163 ISGAD

-201 RDKLLAQLR
+201 RDRLLAQLR
-210 ARLSDGCAD
+210 ARLGDGCAD
-219 FSGGREELL
+219 FSGPWEEVL
-228 EQAAL
+228 EHAAL

-240 RYLETGTLDDGDL
+240 RYLETGALDDGDL
-253 SALIVDRRLFPCY
+253 SSLIVERKLFPCF
-266 FGSALRA
+266 FGSALKV
-273 EGVDALLDGLVRY
+273 EGVEELLDGLDRFT
-286 ALEPDWPGEF
+286 LEPDWPPEF
-296 AARAYKISRD
+296 AARVFKISRD
-306 DRGDRLTWVKVTGGV
+306 DKGERLTWLKVTGGA
-321 LRVRDVIKGPDWEEK
+321 LKVRDTVKGPDWEEK

-348 TPAEEVPAGAVCT
+348 TPAEEAPAGTVCA

-375 IEEDWAGPELEPV
+375 GSEDWAGPELEPV

-393 LPPAGGDVH
+393 LPPPGGDIH
-402 TLLAQLRIL
+402 TLLGRLRTL

-431 HLMGEVQLEVLS
+431 HLMGEVQLEVLA
-443 RLMERRFGVEV
+443 RLMEERFGAEV

-491 PLERGAGLVLDTACP
+491 PLERGAGLVLDTACS
-506 ENELDRNWQRLI
+506 ENVLDRNWQRLV

-539 KLTLLTGRAHL
+539 KITLLTGRAHL

-569 LMSAES
+569 LMCAQS

-590 GSVGRAMTDLQ
+590 QSVGRAMTDLQ
-601 RMGAEFQSPEGDGE
+601 RMGAELQPPEAVGE
-615 LSVLTGA
+615 ASVLTGS
-622 VPVSEAGGYWSE
+622 VPVSEAGGYWTQ

-640 GRGRFSCVVEGYR
+640 GRGRFSCAVEGYR
-653 PCHNAGAVV
+653 PCHNADAVI
-662 EAAGYDPDRDVDN
+662 EAAGYDPERDADN
-675 PSGSVF
+675 PAGSVF

-686 GFNVPWDQ
+686 GFNVPWDE
-694 VREHMHLDSGWRLR
+694 VREHMHLDSGWR
-708 PERSAQAEP
+708 PAGERSAPQET
-717 APVRREVMSYESR
+717 APVRREAVSYESR

-745 GPVKQPHAFRPAQ
+745 GPVKPHAFRPAP
-758 KGAAPRPKPW
+758 KAAAPKPKPW
-768 KGLKVRDGDDFLLVD
+768 KGLKVRDGEDYLLVD
-783 GYNIIHALEDLRALG
+783 GYNIIHAWDDLRRLA
-798 REDLDSARER
+798 REDLDGARAR
-808 LIHRLRNYQGWKR
+808 LIDRLRNYQGWKKCR
-821 CKVIVVFDAYKVKG
+821 VIVVFDAYRVKG
-835 SPGSVERMGDLWVVY
+835 NPGSVEKAGEVFVVY

-860 IEKTTYALAR
+860 IEKTTYALAK

-883 GLEQMIIL
+883 GLEQLIIL

-897 VPAAELEFELKQAE
+897 MPAAELEFELKQVEAE
-911 GDIRRIIGG
+911 IRRTIGG

>member
-1 MEQPVS
+1 M
-7 HRSIVPASLSLE
+7 
-19 RRKRKTVKKKYLST
+19 
-33 NGPPCAIILLNV
+33 
-45 SSEFLWLGDEK
+45 
-56 VAESLENKHIKR
+56 KR
-68 LCTGLLAHVD
+68 LTIGMLAHVD

-88 LYLSGGVRRLGRVDH
+88 LFRAGAVRRLGRVDH
-103 GDAFLDTDQQER
+103 RDAFLDTEEQER

-120 IFSKQARLTWKGCE
+120 IFSKQARLEWKDCRI
-134 LTLLDTPGH
+134 TLLDTPGH
-143 VDFSAEMERAV
+143 VDFSAETERAV

-163 VSGAD
+163 ISGSD

-201 RDKLLAQLR
+201 RGALMAQLR

-219 FSGGREELL
+219 FSGDWGEAV

-240 RYLETGTLDDGDL
+240 RYLETGKLDDADL
-253 SALIVDRRLFPCY
+253 SALVVERRLFPCW
-266 FGSALRA
+266 FGAALKV
-273 EGVDALLDGLVRY
+273 EGVDGLLDGLARF
-286 ALEPDWPGEF
+286 ALEPDWPERF
-296 AARAYKISRD
+296 AARVFKISRD
-306 DRGDRLTWVKVTGGV
+306 DRGERLTWLKVTGGA
-321 LRVRDVIKGPDWEEK
+321 LKVRDAVKGSGWEEK

-348 TPAEEVPAGAVCT
+348 VPADEAPAGTVCAVT
-361 VAGLSRTRA
+361 GLSQTRA

-375 IEEDWAGPELEPV
+375 GEEDWEGPQLEPV

-402 TLLAQLRIL
+402 TLLGQLRIL
-411 EEEDPQLQVEWNEL
+411 EEEDPQLRVEWNEA
-425 LGEIRV
+425 LGEIRL

-454 SFGPGRIVY
+454 AFGPGRIVY

-491 PLERGAGLVLDTACP
+491 PLERGAGLELDTACS
-506 ENELDRNWQRLI
+506 ENVLDRNWQRLI
-518 LTHLMEKTHLGVLT
+518 LTHLMEKIHLGVLT

-539 KLTLLTGRAHL
+539 KITLLTGRAHL

-569 LMSAES
+569 LMCAKS

-582 AFRLEVPT
+582 SFRLEVPT
-590 GSVGRAMTDLQ
+590 VGVGRAMTDLQ
-601 RMGAEFQSPEGDGE
+601 RMGAQFQPPESAGE
-615 LSVLTGA
+615 RAVLTGS
-622 VPVSEAGGYWSE
+622 VPVSELGGYWTE

-640 GRGRFSCVVEGYR
+640 GRGRLSCAVEGYR
-653 PCHNAGAVV
+653 PCHNAEEVIAQ
-662 EAAGYDPDRDVDN
+662 AGYDPERDVDN
-675 PSGSVF
+675 PAGSVF

-686 GFNVPWDQ
+686 GFNVPWDE
-694 VREHMHLDSGWRLR
+694 VRAHMHVDSGWKPPREGHDR
-708 PERSAQAEP
+708 EASV
-717 APVRREVMSYESR
+717 PVGGGAMSYESR

-745 GPVKQPHAFRPAQ
+745 GPMKPHSFRPAP
-758 KGAAPRPKPW
+758 KAGAAPKPKPW
-768 KGLKVRDGDDFLLVD
+768 KGLKTRDGDDYLLVD
-783 GYNIIHALEDLRALG
+783 GYNIIYAWDNLRSIA
-798 REDLDSARER
+798 RQDLDGARAR
-808 LIHRLRNYQGWKR
+808 LIDRLRNYQGWKK

-835 SPGSVERMGDLWVVY
+835 NPGSVERAGDVYIVY

-860 IEKTTYALAR
+860 IEKTTYALAK
-870 ERREHR
+870 ERRDHR

-883 GLEQMIIL
+883 GMEQMIIL

-897 VPAAELEFELKQAE
+897 MPAAELEFEVKQVEA
-911 GDIRRIIGG
+911 DIRRAIGG

>member
-1 MEQPVS
+1 MGTKPV
-7 HRSIVPASLSLE
+7 
-19 RRKRKTVKKKYLST
+19 KRI
-33 NGPPCAIILLNV
+33 CM
-45 SSEFLWLGDEK
+45 
-56 VAESLENKHIKR
+56 
-68 LCTGLLAHVD
+68 GLLAHVD
-78 SGKTTLSEAM
+78 SGKTTLSEAI
-88 LYLSGGVRRLGRVDH
+88 LYLSGALRQLGRVDH

-120 IFSKQARLTWKGCE
+120 IFSKQARLRWKDTE

-154 QVMDYAVLL
+154 QVMDCAVLL
-163 VSGAD
+163 ISGAD
-168 GVQGHTETLWKLLE
+168 GVQGHTETLWRLLA
-182 RHRVPTFLFINKMD
+182 RHQVPTFLFVNKMD

-201 RDKLLAQLR
+201 RDRLLAQLR
-210 ARLSDGCAD
+210 ERLSDGCAD
-219 FSGGREELL
+219 FTGPREQLL

-240 RYLETGTLDDGDL
+240 RYLETGELEGGDL
-253 SALIVDRRLFPCY
+253 SALIAERKLFPCF
-266 FGSALRA
+266 FGAALKA
-273 EGVDALLDGLVRY
+273 QGVEELLDGLDRY
-286 ALEPDWPGEF
+286 ALEPDWPEEF
-296 AARAYKISRD
+296 AARVFKISRD
-306 DRGDRLTWVKVTGGV
+306 EKGERLTWLKVTGGV
-321 LRVRDVIKGPDWEEK
+321 LKVRDAVKGPDWEEK
-336 ATQLRLYSGAKF
+336 TTQLRLYSGAKF
-348 TPAEEVPAGAVCT
+348 TPAEEAPAGTVCAA
-361 VAGLSRTRA
+361 AGLSRTRA

-375 IEEDWAGPELEPV
+375 AEEDWEGPQLEPV

-393 LPPAGGDVH
+393 LPPPGGDAH
-402 TLLAQLRIL
+402 TLLGRLRIL

-443 RLMERRFGVEV
+443 RLMERRFGQAV

-491 PLERGAGLVLDTACP
+491 PLERGAGLALDTACS
-506 ENELDRNWQRLI
+506 ENVLDGHWQRLI

-569 LMSAES
+569 LMSAKS

-582 AFRLEVPT
+582 SFRLEVPT
-590 GSVGRAMTDLQ
+590 GNVGRAMTDLQ
-601 RMGAEFQSPEGDGE
+601 RMGADFQPPEQSGE
-615 LSVLTGA
+615 TAVLTGA
-622 VPVSEAGGYWSE
+622 VPVSKAGGYWTE

-640 GRGRFSCVVEGYR
+640 GRGRLSCAVEGYR
-653 PCHNAGAVV
+653 PCHNADEVI
-662 EAAGYDPDRDVDN
+662 AASGYDPDRDADN
-675 PSGSVF
+675 PAGSVF

-686 GFNVPWDQ
+686 GFNVPWDE
-694 VREHMHLDSGWRLR
+694 VRAHMHLDSGWR
-708 PERSAQAEP
+708 PAGAEP
-717 APVRREVMSYESR
+717 SRDQAAPLRREPPMSYESR

-745 GPVKQPHAFRPAQ
+745 GPVRPHAFRPVQ
-758 KGAAPRPKPW
+758 KSAPPKPKPW
-768 KGLKVRDGDDFLLVD
+768 KGLKPRGGDDYLLVD
-783 GYNIIHALEDLRALG
+783 GYNIIHAWEGLRAAAHQ
-798 REDLDSARER
+798 DLDGAREQ

-821 CKVIVVFDAYKVKG
+821 NKVIVVFDAYKVKG
-835 SPGSVERMGDLWVVY
+835 NPGSVERLGDLFVVY

-860 IEKTTYALAR
+860 IEKTTYALAK
-870 ERREHR
+870 ERRDHR

-897 VPAAELEFELKQAE
+897 VPAAELEFEVRQAE
-911 GDIRRIIGG
+911 ADIRRTIGG

>member
-1 MEQPVS
+1 MM
-7 HRSIVPASLSLE
+7 
-19 RRKRKTVKKKYLST
+19 
-33 NGPPCAIILLNV
+33 
-45 SSEFLWLGDEK
+45 
-56 VAESLENKHIKR
+56 KR
-68 LCTGLLAHVD
+68 LTIGMLAHVD

-120 IFSKQARLTWKGCE
+120 IFSKQARLEWKGCE

-154 QVMDYAVLL
+154 QVLDYAVLL

-182 RHRVPTFLFINKMD
+182 RHQVPTLLFINKMD

-201 RDKLLAQLR
+201 RDRLLAQLR
-210 ARLSDGCAD
+210 ERLSDGCAD

-228 EQAAL
+228 EQAAM

-240 RYLETGTLDDGDL
+240 RYLDTGTLEDADL
-253 SALIVDRRLFPCY
+253 SALIVERKLFPCF
-266 FGSALRA
+266 FGSALKV
-273 EGVDALLDGLVRY
+273 EGVEELLDGLDRY
-286 ALEPDWPGEF
+286 TLEPDWPSDF
-296 AARAYKISRD
+296 AARVFKISRD
-306 DRGDRLTWVKVTGGV
+306 EKGERLTWLKVAGGV
-321 LRVRDVIKGPDWEEK
+321 LKVRDVVKGPDWEEK
-336 ATQLRLYSGAKF
+336 ATQLRLYSGARF
-348 TPAEEVPAGAVCT
+348 TPVEEAPAGTVCAVT
-361 VAGLSRTRA
+361 GLSQTRA

-375 IEEDWAGPELEPV
+375 AEEDWEGPQLEPV

-393 LPPAGGDVH
+393 LPPAGGDIH
-402 TLLAQLRIL
+402 TLLGQLRVL

-425 LGEIRV
+425 LGERRV

-443 RLMERRFGVEV
+443 RLMERRFGAEV
-454 SFGPGRIVY
+454 AFGPGRIVY

-491 PLERGAGLVLDTACP
+491 PLERGAGLVLDTACS
-506 ENELDRNWQRLI
+506 ENVLDRNWQRLI

-539 KLTLLTGRAHL
+539 KITLLTGRAHL

-569 LMSAES
+569 LMCAKS

-582 AFRLEVPT
+582 SFRLEVPT

-601 RMGAEFQSPEGDGE
+601 RMGADFQPPESAGE
-615 LSVLTGA
+615 TSVLTGA
-622 VPVSEAGGYWSE
+622 VPVSEVGGYWTE

-653 PCHNAGAVV
+653 PCHNADEVV
-662 EAAGYDPDRDVDN
+662 AASGYDPDRDVDN

-694 VREHMHLDSGWRLR
+694 VRSHMHLDSGWR
-708 PERSAQAEP
+708 PESEP
-717 APVRREVMSYESR
+717 PAREEAAPVRRQSISYESR

-745 GPVKQPHAFRPAQ
+745 GPVKSHAFRPVQRSA
-758 KGAAPRPKPW
+758 AAPKPKPW
-768 KGLKVRDGDDFLLVD
+768 KGLKTRDGDDYLLVD
-783 GYNIIHALEDLRALG
+783 GYNIIHAWDSLRAIA
-798 REDLDSARER
+798 REDLDGARMR
-808 LIHRLRNYQGWKR
+808 LIDRLRNYQGWKR

-835 SPGSVERMGDLWVVY
+835 NPGSVEKVGELYVVY
-850 TKEAETADMY
+850 TREAETADMY

-897 VPAAELEFELKQAE
+897 MPAAELEFEVKQVEAE
-911 GDIRRIIGG
+911 IRRVIDG

>member
-1 MEQPVS
+1 M
-7 HRSIVPASLSLE
+7 
-19 RRKRKTVKKKYLST
+19 
-33 NGPPCAIILLNV
+33 
-45 SSEFLWLGDEK
+45 
-56 VAESLENKHIKR
+56 KR
-68 LCTGLLAHVD
+68 LTIGMLAHVD

-88 LYLSGGVRRLGRVDH
+88 LFRAGAVRRLGRVDH
-103 GDAFLDTDQQER
+103 GDAFLDTEEQER

-120 IFSKQARLTWKGCE
+120 IFSKQARLEWKDCRI
-134 LTLLDTPGH
+134 TLLDTPGH
-143 VDFSAEMERAV
+143 VDFSAETERAV

-163 VSGAD
+163 ISGSD

-201 RDKLLAQLR
+201 RGALMAQLR

-219 FSGGREELL
+219 FSGDWGEAV

-240 RYLETGTLDDGDL
+240 RYLETGKLDDADL
-253 SALIVDRRLFPCY
+253 SALVVERRLFPCW
-266 FGSALRA
+266 FGAALKV
-273 EGVDALLDGLVRY
+273 EGVDGLLDGLARF
-286 ALEPDWPGEF
+286 ALEPDWPERF
-296 AARAYKISRD
+296 AARVFKISRD
-306 DRGDRLTWVKVTGGV
+306 DRGERLTWLKVTGGA
-321 LRVRDVIKGPDWEEK
+321 LKVRDAVKGSGWEEK

-348 TPAEEVPAGAVCT
+348 VPADEAPAGTVCAVT
-361 VAGLSRTRA
+361 GLSQTRA

-375 IEEDWAGPELEPV
+375 GEEDWEGPQLEPV

-402 TLLAQLRIL
+402 TLLGQLRIL
-411 EEEDPQLQVEWNEL
+411 EEEDPQLRVEWNEA
-425 LGEIRV
+425 LGEIRL

-454 SFGPGRIVY
+454 AFGPGRIVY

-491 PLERGAGLVLDTACP
+491 PLERGAGLELDTACS
-506 ENELDRNWQRLI
+506 ENVLDRNWQRLI
-518 LTHLMEKTHLGVLT
+518 LTHLMEKIHLGVLT

-539 KLTLLTGRAHL
+539 KITLLTGRAHL

-569 LMSAES
+569 LMCAKS

-582 AFRLEVPT
+582 SFRLEVPT
-590 GSVGRAMTDLQ
+590 VGVGRAMTDLQ
-601 RMGAEFQSPEGDGE
+601 RMGAQFQPPESAGE
-615 LSVLTGA
+615 RAVLTGS
-622 VPVSEAGGYWSE
+622 VPVSELGGYWTE

-640 GRGRFSCVVEGYR
+640 GRGRLSCAVEGYR
-653 PCHNAGAVV
+653 PCHNAEEVIAQ
-662 EAAGYDPDRDVDN
+662 AGYDPERDVDN
-675 PSGSVF
+675 PAGSVF

-686 GFNVPWDQ
+686 GFNVPWDE
-694 VREHMHLDSGWRLR
+694 VRAHMHVDSGWKPPREGHDR
-708 PERSAQAEP
+708 EASV
-717 APVRREVMSYESR
+717 PVGGGAMSYESR

-745 GPVKQPHAFRPAQ
+745 GPMKPHAFRPAQ
-758 KGAAPRPKPW
+758 KSAPPKPRPW
-768 KGLKVRDGDDFLLVD
+768 KGLKLRDGEDYLLVD
-783 GYNIIHALEDLRALG
+783 GYNIIHAWDELRALS

-835 SPGSVERMGDLWVVY
+835 SPGSVERLGDLFVVY

-897 VPAAELEFELKQAE
+897 MPAAELEFEVRQAE
-911 GDIRRIIGG
+911 QEIRRIIGG